1 MSTIYEEADYELNE
15 ILLVKKIIF
24 LLIALVIQD
33 GLKDYSEVRALYKQF
48 KEKKFRIPKNPLQGE
63 LLKLAMHLV
72 FMIDSPSERHA
83 VCIPYI
89 IDKLYEIEK
98 TSKKP
103 GFGTITGGVRYP
115 LG

>member
-1 MSTIYEEADYELNE
+1 MSSIYEEAEYELNE
-15 ILLVKKIIF
+15 ILLVKKIVF
-24 LLIALVIQD
+24 LLVALANYR
-33 GLKDYSEVRALYKQF
+33 GLKDYKEVKTLYKKYQ
-48 KEKKFRIPKNPLQGE
+48 EKKYQLPKNPLQGE

-89 IDKLYEIEK
+89 IDKLYEIER

-103 GFGTITGGVRYP
+103 GFGTI
-115 LG
+115 